1 MWSGKALG
9 KILRFELLWKLV
21 FLFIINPLLRGAYHA
36 YVSTAGLRFNGGV
49 LWTFA
54 SLQGAV
60 LFLALFCAAAWL
72 VFYEYSVI
80 IRVAAL
86 CRQGE
91 DFTLGEVMGAALWDL
106 SLLRGWSLAIGSLY
120 YVLLLPMACVGYV
133 STIVPQVTI
142 PWFIFG
148 EMQKTPLGMAG
159 IVAIYVVLY
168 GVHLLLLF
176 VPVLM
181 TLEHRRFGQAAGES
195 VRLWRRMGWPDR
207 LAMLA
212 VLALWYQL
220 FTEAARYW
228 RRNLLGNDDFDR
240 YILKYLLYSQAFRKD
255 LLFWLLA
262 SLLQAAAMALFLFFL
277 VGALEREGMLLQPA
291 WSRDGLA
298 LWDMLARRSAAWRA
312 RWEERLR
319 TQRWRCALGALGL
332 AAAAGLV
339 LSCSQPLLVHRP
351 LAIAHRGGTGGVENS
366 LTAVLAAA
374 EAGADCAEIDVQLTK
389 DGVPVLFHD
398 GNLRRMAGRGESVGE
413 LTWAELREIPIEDHY
428 FPEAGERIPSLEEVL
443 AALTEGGTDMGLLIE
458 LKPAAGTSEALS
470 WAVMELVEDYGFGE
484 RAMFMSLDYLCLL
497 PLQERHPEW
506 WTGFC
511 AYSTAG
517 DIDDAV
523 FRYGMD
529 FLAVEESLASN
540 RLATQARELNLPVY
554 VWSVYDNERMLQY
567 LEMGISGIIS
577 DYPEE
582 AVSVRERYERAN
594 PGIEYC
600 GAPSDFQ

>member
-133 STIVPQVTI
+133 STIVPQVAI

-220 FTEAARYW
+220 FTEA
-228 RRNLLGNDDFDR
+228 LL
-240 YILKYLLYSQAFRKD
+240 
-255 LLFWLLA
+255 
-262 SLLQAAAMALFLFFL
+262 
-277 VGALEREGMLLQPA
+277 
-291 WSRDGLA
+291 
-298 LWDMLARRSAAWRA
+298 RSW
-312 RWEERLR
+312 
-319 TQRWRCALGALGL
+319 
-332 AAAAGLV
+332 
-339 LSCSQPLLVHRP
+339 P
-351 LAIAHRGGTGGVENS
+351 GTGGGTCWATTT
-366 LTAVLAAA
+366 LT
-374 EAGADCAEIDVQLTK
+374 
-389 DGVPVLFHD
+389 
-398 GNLRRMAGRGESVGE
+398 
-413 LTWAELREIPIEDHY
+413 
-428 FPEAGERIPSLEEVL
+428 
-443 AALTEGGTDMGLLIE
+443 
-458 LKPAAGTSEALS
+458 GTSS
-470 WAVMELVEDYGFGE
+470 
-484 RAMFMSLDYLCLL
+484 
-497 PLQERHPEW
+497 
-506 WTGFC
+506 
-511 AYSTAG
+511 STFSYPRPSARIWYAG
-517 DIDDAV
+517 
-523 FRYGMD
+523 
-529 FLAVEESLASN
+529 S
-540 RLATQARELNLPVY
+540 
-554 VWSVYDNERMLQY
+554 
-567 LEMGISGIIS
+567 
-577 DYPEE
+577 
-582 AVSVRERYERAN
+582 
-594 PGIEYC
+594 
-600 GAPSDFQ
+600 